1 MPMRTNPPLRSFMA
15 AIIAAGSLTAATPLS
30 AQTTA
35 TTQTA
40 AQDHVVSGMVFDK
53 TGEPLVGANVRVTL
67 GRKVWTAQ
75 TDSKGAYR
83 VKLPAGTSTAGLSIS
98 ASYLGMKRQTK
109 SGRSN
114 VAHYDF
120 MLDDH
125 SQSLGEAVV
134 TGYGTISTREKTSA
148 ITSLKMEEILMPG
161 MTSLE
166 QALEGRV
173 PDMVFMQNSGEV
185 GATARMRIRG
195 TSTLIGNREPLWV
208 LDGIPLSD
216 PVDVTNEQ
224 LNDPDYINY
233 IGNAISGINPQDI
246 ERVDVLKDAAAT
258 ALYGTRAANG
268 VIVVTTK
275 KGEPGPPRITYNSQ
289 LKYTAR
295 PRYSDRD
302 IYLMNSQERVQ
313 FGQELMNLHYTFPN
327 HMTMVGYEGAYHRFV
342 TGQTDYNGFLA
353 EVQRAETVNTDW
365 FKLLTHDTFNHNH
378 TVALSGGSETARY
391 YASLGYNREEG
402 VQLHHNND
410 RYTASLNMQTRI
422 AKVIQANIRLNANVQ
437 KKTQLPGEIDL
448 LGYAYGTTRA
458 LPAFNN
464 DGSYFFYQRHAYNV
478 GTDKNEQYKYAY
490 NILNEI
496 ENAEKLYSSN
506 GIMAALD
513 LTYRFKTL
521 LDLTLTTS
529 YQRTHSDNSTWFGEK
544 SNYAAQLRNAEYGQA
559 PIPGDYGLS
568 DMPYGGVYN
577 TGTNVNENFTLR
589 AQANFR
595 HALGEKKQHL
605 LSASLGYE
613 MNVSNTDGFSE
624 NTRGFFKSR
633 GLKYVNMTAEEMNR
647 FPKYASWVAHNHP
660 TLRADKTHR
669 LSGYAILSYSYGSL
683 FSLSANTRFDASNKF
698 GSRSNEKFLPVWSA
712 SGMLNLKSLLLR
724 QYDAVSDLRLR
735 TSFGKTG
742 NMVDNQTPNLLLR
755 QESLDTYYGE
765 NVAKVDALP
774 NPYLRWEQT
783 DQWNVGVDASLF
795 DYRLTVG
802 VDAYY
807 KHTKDAFDNTLVSPF
822 NGVEN
827 YVMNGSDIT
836 NSGFSINLSAY
847 LLKTRDWSWLVS
859 ANYSVVY
866 NSINTKTANKY
877 KIEKYLNGTAIM
889 DGKSIGTFYS
899 YNFIGLDPQNGLP
912 LFDDYRDRQHLL
924 EGQPLDRIMERVGV
938 VSGSREPN
946 FAGSFYSTLRYQQW
960 SLSASFNYALGNKIR
975 KFALYKDVLDG
986 VSSENNVRK
995 EFTKRWRKPGDERHT
1010 QLPSLISPSDPA
1022 FGENRY
1028 HWSAATPA
1036 ATQGFEAFADN
1047 YWMMYD
1053 NSNARVVSGSYL
1065 RLSNLAL
1072 RYQFSRKQLKGLP
1085 FSNLAFDAAVTNVFT
1100 LKSSALEGQDPTQS
1114 GFSLQTSLSLRPSFT
1129 FGLRVSF

>member
-1 MPMRTNPPLRSFMA
+1 MRTNPPLRSFMA

-35 TTQTA
+35 TIQTA

-83 VKLPAGTSTAGLSIS
+83 VKLPTGTSTAGLSIS

-114 VAHYDF
+114 LAHYDF

-342 TGQTDYNGFLA
+342 TGQTDYNGFLT

-559 PIPGDYGLS
+559 PIPSDYGLS

-669 LSGYAILSYSYGSL
+669 LSGYAIFSYSYGSL

-1072 RYQFSRKQLKGLP
+1072 RYQFTRKQLKGLP
-1085 FSNLAFDAAVTNVFT
+1085 FSNLAFDAAMTNVFT

>member
-1 MPMRTNPPLRSFMA
+1 MRTNPPLRSFMA

-342 TGQTDYNGFLA
+342 TGQTDYNGFLT

-669 LSGYAILSYSYGSL
+669 LSGYAIFSYSYGSL

-995 EFTKRWRKPGDERHT
+995 EFTHRWRKPGDERHT

-1022 FGENRY
+1022 FGDNRY

-1085 FSNLAFDAAVTNVFT
+1085 FSNLAFDAAMTNVFT

>member
-1 MPMRTNPPLRSFMA
+1 MRTNPPLRSFMA

-669 LSGYAILSYSYGSL
+669 LSGYAIFSYSYGSL

-765 NVAKVDALP
+765 NVSKVDALP

-995 EFTKRWRKPGDERHT
+995 EFTHRWRKPGDERHT

-1022 FGENRY
+1022 FGDNRY

-1072 RYQFSRKQLKGLP
+1072 RYQFTRKQLKGLP

>member
-1 MPMRTNPPLRSFMA
+1 MRTNPPLRSFMA

-114 VAHYDF
+114 EAHYDF

-669 LSGYAILSYSYGSL
+669 LSGYAIFSYSYGSL

-995 EFTKRWRKPGDERHT
+995 EFTHRWRKPGDERHT

-1022 FGENRY
+1022 FGDNRY

-1085 FSNLAFDAAVTNVFT
+1085 FSNLAFDAAMTNVFT